1 MTKFDIK
8 SVFLGAA
15 VGAVVTTGL
24 GIAHAAG
31 QVFTDVSSSAWYA
44 NAVNWAAEKGLM
56 SGMGNGNFAPNEPV
70 TRAQL
75 AAVLKNLSEAGML
88 GGGNTNGSTT
98 NDNNSGNDNSSTSTD
113 ANKLTLANYEKI
125 QKGMT
130 LAEVEAILGK
140 GVKQSDYSSTYVS
153 SAVYEWEDS
162 STGKD
167 ILITFSTEERQDKQ
181 LGVESKTE
189 MGLE

>member
-1 MTKFDIK
+1 MKKFDIK

-15 VGAVVTTGL
+15 VGVVATTGL
-24 GIAHAAG
+24 GIVHAAG
-31 QVFTDVSSSAWYA
+31 QVFADVNSSAWYA
-44 NAVNWAAEKGLM
+44 NAVNWVAEKGLM

-88 GGGNTNGSTT
+88 GGGNTNGNTNGSTT

-130 LAEVEAILGK
+130 LAEVEAILGT
-140 GVKQSDYSSTYVS
+140 GVKQSDY
-153 SAVYEWEDS
+153 
-162 STGKD
+162 
-167 ILITFSTEERQDKQ
+167 
-181 LGVESKTE
+181 
-189 MGLE
+189 